1 MRGDMKNDEREQ
13 LERIS
18 ALADGQ
24 LAGDELAQTMAWVA
38 SSEEARVSWHA
49 YHVIGDALRSADL
62 TDCSRDRVFAA
73 RLRERLTRLDPIGTP
88 VDAGEAAGSDGAVA
102 MPLPGQP
109 TPVVA
114 PVVADTAV
122 RGANDAVVRW
132 KWLTAAASLMA
143 VAVLGW
149 HLGQVNTGA
158 STQLAAA
165 PSAGGSAMSGGVAAA
180 APEPAVMLRD
190 PRLDELLAAHRRF
203 GGASALQMPAGFLR
217 NATFE
222 QPGR

>member
-1 MRGDMKNDEREQ
+1 MQDDEREQ

-24 LAGDELAQTMAWVA
+24 LVGDEFAHAMDWVG
-38 SSEEARVSWHA
+38 SSEQARASWHA
-49 YHVIGDALRSADL
+49 YHVIGDALRSVEL
-62 TDCSRDRVFAA
+62 TDCSRDRAFAA
-73 RLRERLTRLDPIGTP
+73 RVCERLAQVDPVGLQA
-88 VDAGEAAGSDGAVA
+88 DAVS
-102 MPLPGQP
+102 PPGQP
-109 TPVVA
+109 TPVRA
-114 PVVADTAV
+114 PVVADAAV
-122 RGANDAVVRW
+122 QGANDAVLRW

-149 HLGQVNTGA
+149 HLGQTGTGA
-158 STQLAAA
+158 TTQLAGA
-165 PSAGGSAMSGGVAAA
+165 PSAAATADTVAAA
-180 APEPAVMLRD
+180 ASEPAVMLRD

-203 GGASALQMPAGFLR
+203 GGTSALQMPAGFLR

>member
-1 MRGDMKNDEREQ
+1 MQDDEREREH

-24 LAGDELAQTMAWVA
+24 LDGDGFAQAMAWVA
-38 SSEEARVSWHA
+38 SSEQARASWHA

-62 TDCSRDRVFAA
+62 TDCSRDRAFAA
-73 RLRERLTRLDPIGTP
+73 RVCERLAQTDPIGMQA
-88 VDAGEAAGSDGAVA
+88 DASVAAGGGAVSQ
-102 MPLPGQP
+102 PSVQP
-109 TPVVA
+109 TPVMA
-114 PVVADTAV
+114 PVVADVAA
-122 RGANDAVVRW
+122 RGANDAVLRW

-149 HLGQVNTGA
+149 HLGQTGTGA
-158 STQLAAA
+158 STQLAAT
-165 PSAGGSAMSGGVAAA
+165 PPAGVTADNVATAA
-180 APEPAVMLRD
+180 SEPAVMLRD